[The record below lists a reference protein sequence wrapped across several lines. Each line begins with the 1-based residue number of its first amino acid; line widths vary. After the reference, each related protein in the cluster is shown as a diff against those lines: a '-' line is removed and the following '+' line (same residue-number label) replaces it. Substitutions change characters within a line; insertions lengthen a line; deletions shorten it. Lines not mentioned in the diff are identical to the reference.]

1 MNVWRSV
8 RRLKRSLALVVL
20 LLGVAIRPGVAQPD
34 WPRDESQV
42 KAAFLY
48 KFAGYVEWPDGF
60 LGAMEKPFTIGVLG
74 ADAIADE
81 LVQVV
86 HGRTIQARS
95 IVVRRFKAGDPLED
109 LAILFVGKGDA
120 MRLKPLKNPLQAR
133 PVLVVTEE
141 PAGLAMGGMIN
152 FLLVDRHVRFEVSL
166 DSTEKSG
173 LRLSSRLL
181 AVAQKV
187 HAEGR

>member
-1 MNVWRSV
+1 MNALKSAQL
-8 RRLKRSLALVVL
+8 LKRSLALLVL
-20 LLGVAIRPGVAQPD
+20 LLGVAVRSHAAQPD
-34 WPRDESQV
+34 WPSDESQV

-48 KFAGYVEWPDGF
+48 KFAGYVEWPEGF
-60 LGAMEKPFTIGVLG
+60 LGAQEKPFTIGVLG
-74 ADAIADE
+74 AEAVADE

-86 HGRTIQARS
+86 HGRKIHSRG

-120 MRLKPLKNPLQAR
+120 VRLKPLRTTLQAW
-133 PVLVVTEE
+133 PVLIVTEE
-141 PAGLAMGGMIN
+141 PAGLALGGMIN
-152 FLLVDRHVRFEVSL
+152 FLVLDQRVRFEVSL

-187 HAEGR
+187 HGEGR

>member
-1 MNVWRSV
+1 MSALHW
-8 RRLKRSLALVVL
+8 KQSLTLVVL
-20 LLGVAIRPGVAQPD
+20 LLGMAIRPGAAQPNS
-34 WPRDESQV
+34 PSEESQV

-60 LGAMEKPFTIGVLG
+60 LGSAQTPLTIGVLG

-81 LVQVV
+81 LTNIVQ
-86 HGRTIQARS
+86 GRKSQSRS
-95 IVVRRFKAGDPLED
+95 IAVRRFKAGDPLEET
-109 LAILFVGKGDA
+109 AILFVGKGDA
-120 MRLKPLKNPLQAR
+120 ARLKPMKDTLQAR
-133 PVLVVTEE
+133 PILVVTEE
-141 PAGLAMGGMIN
+141 PTGLAHGAMIN

-166 DSTEKSG
+166 EPVEKSG